1 MAKKNCCLFENLML
15 GKLLNFFTDLPRVAY
30 KMVAYKKK
38 YVFSTNQ
45 IRCVK
50 FKMTTKARIIT
61 VNVACLYEVGRNVG
75 NYRKTLDLS
84 SAVST

>member
-38 YVFSTNQ
+38 IRVSLYVFSAL
-45 IRCVK
+45 K
-50 FKMTTKARIIT
+50 FDF
-61 VNVACLYEVGRNVG
+61 L
-75 NYRKTLDLS
+75 
-84 SAVST
+84 